1 MPQGIHRR
9 RHLRVTLPR
18 NVWGSLGDE
27 RGEHEVQVVNL
38 SPGGAMVEYTERLA
52 LGEFHVL
59 SLRLRGLDLRL
70 SGHVVW
76 GHLHRREVTPPSG

>member
-1 MPQGIHRR
+1 
-9 RHLRVTLPR
+9 
-18 NVWGSLGDE
+18 
-27 RGEHEVQVVNL
+27 
-38 SPGGAMVEYTERLA
+38 MVEYTERLA